1 MKKQFTN
8 FFIREWLFLFSFT
21 AFGITSYMLGSF
33 PEYTQKELIPI
44 FLLFALF
51 VVVKGI
57 ENSNL
62 LLKTASILE
71 KGVMLPQKLLF
82 ITFILS
88 SIITIDVALI
98 TMLPIVFALQIKEK
112 EKLTILVALTAH
124 IGAALTPFGTP
135 QNLFIYSYYG
145 VDPFTFIK
153 TIAPFSIGML
163 ILFFFSSFFIK
174 VRPIDIK
181 YKEKK
186 VNKPSASI
194 YLILFTIIV
203 LSILHIFSINIVFL
217 ALLFILFFDKKC
229 FQIDYFLLFTFLIF
243 IGLTTNIKMM
253 IGTMIYHPHHTFLL
267 SSIMSQFISNVPTT
281 LLLNKFTTEWE
292 ALLWG
297 SNVGSFGSIIAA
309 LANLITYKMYISYN
323 NTKNVKSFLWQFIF
337 FGYLAF
343 LFGYLL
349 YFISFSYF
357 LKIF

>member
-1 MKKQFTN
+1 MRKHLTDFL
-8 FFIREWLFLFSFT
+8 IREWLFLLSFS
-21 AFGITSYMLGSF
+21 AFGITSYLLRSF
-33 PEYTQKELIPI
+33 PEYTQKELVPI
-44 FLLFALF
+44 FLLFTLF

-62 LLKTASILE
+62 LLKTASSLE
-71 KGVMLPQKLLF
+71 KGAMLPQKLLF

-98 TMLPIVFALQIKEK
+98 TMLPIVLSLQIKEK
-112 EKLTILVALTAH
+112 EKLTILVAFTAH

-163 ILFFFSSFFIK
+163 LLFFFSSFFIK
-174 VRPIDIK
+174 VKPIAMK

-186 VNKPSASI
+186 VNKPYAYI
-194 YLILFTIIV
+194 YLILFSIIV
-203 LSILHIFSINIVFL
+203 LSILHIFSITIVFFS
-217 ALLFILFFDKKC
+217 LLFILFFDKKS

-253 IGTMIYHPHHTFLL
+253 IGTMIYHPHHTFIL
-267 SSIMSQFISNVPTT
+267 SSLMSQLISNVPTT
-281 LLLNKFTTEWE
+281 LLLNKFTTQWE

-297 SNVGSFGSIIAA
+297 TNVGGFGSIVAA
-309 LANLITYKMYISYN
+309 LANLITYKIYLSYN
-323 NTKNVKSFLWQFIF
+323 NAKNTKSFLWQFIF
-337 FGYLAF
+337 FGYLIF
-343 LFGYLL
+343 LFGYIL
-349 YFISFSYF
+349 YFIYFSYF
-357 LKIF
+357 LQNL

>member
-1 MKKQFTN
+1 MQKYLTD
-8 FFIREWLFLFSFT
+8 FFIQEWLFLFSFT
-21 AFGITSYMLGSF
+21 AFGITSYLLGSF

-62 LLKTASILE
+62 LSKTASILE
-71 KGVMLPQKLLF
+71 KGAMLPQKLLF

-88 SIITIDVALI
+88 AIITIDVALI
-98 TMLPIVFALQIKEK
+98 TMLPIVLSLQIKKK

-145 VDPFTFIK
+145 VDPFTFMK

-174 VRPIDIK
+174 VQPIDIK

-186 VNKPSASI
+186 VNKPSAYI
-194 YLILFTIIV
+194 YLILFAIIV

-217 ALLFILFFDKKC
+217 TLLFILFFDKKS

-297 SNVGSFGSIIAA
+297 SNVGGFGSIVAA
-309 LANLITYKMYISYN
+309 LANLITYKIYISYN
-323 NTKNVKSFLWQFIF
+323 NIKNVKSFLWQFIF
-337 FGYLAF
+337 FGYLTF

-349 YFISFSYF
+349 YFISFSYI
-357 LKIF
+357 LKIL